1 MSLMQ
6 DADPLQL
13 DTDVELGTTELPAG
27 RELIRLEEVTKVLGG
42 HTAVRDVSLTVN
54 AGEVLSII
62 GPSGAGKSTLL
73 RCVNFLAPPD
83 AGRVFFNGTQVCPHY
98 QPGRPPPAKEL
109 AQLRRRVGM
118 VFQSFELF
126 PHLTVQ
132 RNITL
137 AQEKVLGR
145 DSVAATARADQLLAS
160 VGLSEKADAYPSQC
174 SGGQQ
179 QRVAI
184 ARALALD
191 PELMLFDEPTS
202 ALDPELGAEVLQVMR
217 LLAQQGMTMMVVTH
231 EMHFAKQVSDRVVV
245 MSDGAII
252 EDGPPQQVLTEP
264 THARTRQFLAAVL
277 DR

>member
-1 MSLMQ
+1 MTV
-6 DADPLQL
+6 DAGQ
-13 DTDVELGTTELPAG
+13 V
-27 RELIRLEEVTKVLGG
+27 V
-42 HTAVRDVSLTVN
+42 
-54 AGEVLSII
+54 SII

-83 AGRVFFNGTQVCPHY
+83 AGEIFFDGSQVCPHY
-98 QPGRPPPAKEL
+98 RPGKVPPAKEL
-109 AQLRRRVGM
+109 AQLRKRVGL

-126 PHLTVQ
+126 PHLTVR

-137 AQEKVLGR
+137 AQELTLGR
-145 DSVAATARADQLLAS
+145 DREAAEARGEQLLKS
-160 VGLSEKADAYPSQC
+160 VGLSDKADSYPSQC

-191 PELMLFDEPTS
+191 PQLMLFDEPTS
-202 ALDPELGAEVLQVMR
+202 ALDPELGAEVLSVMR
-217 LLAQQGMTMMVVTH
+217 ALAAEGMTMMVVTH
-231 EMHFAKQVSDRVVV
+231 EMHFAEQVSDRVVV
-245 MSDGAII
+245 MADGVII
-252 EDGPPQQVLTEP
+252 EDGPPDTVLTKP